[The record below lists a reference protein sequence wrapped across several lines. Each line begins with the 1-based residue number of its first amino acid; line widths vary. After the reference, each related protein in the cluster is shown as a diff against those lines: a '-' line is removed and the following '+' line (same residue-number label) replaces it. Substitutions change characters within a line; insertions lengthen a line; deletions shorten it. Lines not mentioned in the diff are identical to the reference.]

1 MKKNIFAIVVISML
15 AVPAFSA
22 DNSIYIDQAGDDA
35 VITVL
40 QDGSAN
46 RVRGIQGTG
55 TGNTTPATIVGNG
68 VKVDITQVG
77 SNNTLNM
84 GINSTISSGRSAD
97 VTYSTVDPSNISG
110 SNNIATFN
118 LNALG
123 AGINSNTLINVKQ
136 LNGGNATDVNVLGT
150 GNSIT
155 VVQKGGGAVF
165 NTVVNA
171 DNTRQNIDTSG
182 GTNNQVYTDLT
193 SNNGQVD
200 VTAVGASN
208 TINITQ
214 NGAGGILG
222 HVASLDITGTGN
234 QVTLTQSGAIDN
246 TFNLKISGAGSS
258 AGGNNNTYNII
269 QRKSN

>member
-1 MKKNIFAIVVISML
+1 MKKTIFAIVIISML
-15 AVPAFSA
+15 SNPAFSA

-55 TGNTTPATIVGNG
+55 TGNTTPSTIVGNG

-84 GINSTISSGRSAD
+84 GINSTISSGRSTD
-97 VTYSTVDPSNISG
+97 LTYSTVDPNNLVG

-123 AGINSNTLINVKQ
+123 TGINSNTLINIKQ

-150 GNSIT
+150 GNAIT
-155 VVQKGGGAVF
+155 VVQKGGDAVF
-165 NTVVNA
+165 NTLVNA

-182 GTNNQVYTDLT
+182 GTANRVYTDLT

-208 TINITQ
+208 TVNITQ
-214 NGAGGILG
+214 SGVGGILG

-234 QVTLTQSGAIDN
+234 QITLTQGGAVDN
-246 TFNLKISGAGSS
+246 TFNLKISGTHSG
-258 AGGNNNTYNII
+258 GGNNNTYNII
-269 QRKSN
+269 QRKN